1 MLYTHSTAN
10 STLCS
15 VQAYQDCLSNVM
27 LSGPTLFAPLI
38 RATHEITKAKPC
50 RYILLYYFYY
60 YCYTVIYCTYTVLTL
75 S

>member
-1 MLYTHSTAN
+1 M
-10 STLCS
+10 
-15 VQAYQDCLSNVM
+15 QAYQDCLSNVM

-60 YCYTVIYCTYTVLTL
+60 YYIYSTATITTTSTTTL
-75 S
+75 IL